1 MDWMVIYLYVLFSYT
16 NLLLMFAFTSIVFF
30 CVAFSV
36 VFTDGSFSYK
46 EEDYCQ
52 EGWQEAKDGQYQV
65 QVSSAF

>member
-1 MDWMVIYLYVLFSYT
+1 
-16 NLLLMFAFTSIVFF
+16 MFAFPSIVLYLLLFF
-30 CVAFSV
+30 FWWHFFV